1 MEAAQAYVMLSR
13 IQALSQLIILVAV
26 CSKKIYSSAKALNE
40 LDRIA
45 NLAINTNNNK
55 RIIVSCNIRSLNKH
69 FKDFHSSPKVEYADA
84 ICLQET
90 WLDPNR
96 PNNFY
101 IKGMELHLNS
111 VGIGKGIAT
120 YFNDSYSFL
129 MDVKKV
135 KYQLTMI
142 RSDKQDIIN
151 IYRSAGASSSQLLDD
166 FKSMFDSE
174 RRTLLI
180 GDLNICFLSEKN
192 HPVLKALARLR
203 FKQKVQRPTH
213 ELGRLI
219 DYIFI
224 YSPSLIGDAEVE
236 VVQESPYFSD
246 HDLLFV
252 TEVTHSVIIFLN
264 LHQCDIGF
272 R

>member
-1 MEAAQAYVMLSR
+1 MQ
-13 IQALSQLIILVAV
+13 
-26 CSKKIYSSAKALNE
+26 
-40 LDRIA
+40 
-45 NLAINTNNNK
+45 
-55 RIIVSCNIRSLNKH
+55 
-69 FKDFHSSPKVEYADA
+69 
-84 ICLQET
+84 
-90 WLDPNR
+90 
-96 PNNFY
+96 
-101 IKGMELHLNS
+101 LHLNS
-111 VGIGKGIAT
+111 IGIGKGIAT

-224 YSPSLIGDAEVE
+224 YSPPLIGDAEVE